1 MICAKR
7 LLPVAAILIA
17 LSTRLSNPAAAQVE
31 RPIDAPPPQSPLE
44 TAGSFRVPPG
54 FRLELVASEPLIREP
69 SGLCWDERGDLFVC
83 ELHGYNLEGQ
93 YDIEE
98 LNQTGQL
105 DRVVRRIQADER
117 HKRAAE
123 AETYGT
129 IKRLVDSNGDGRMD
143 QATVWADRLPPCLGI
158 CAVRNGIV
166 AACQTQIV
174 FLADRDGDGQAEW
187 REVLFEG
194 FKPGP
199 LERSINSPQL
209 GLDQWLTFGR
219 GAGGGTI
226 RGKYLSSPVELPN
239 TDFRIK
245 PDGTAIEPIVGNTA
259 TMGYAFTDTDD
270 RFVISTGSPGIFV
283 APISW
288 RYLARNP
295 NAASPSL
302 QQNASSD
309 QRVYPTSQPHPW
321 RVRRANDP
329 GFAKLYTDRYGI
341 AESAPN
347 GYFTSACSP
356 LVYEDDALPGLR
368 GQLLACEPAQNMVHR
383 AIIQRQGSRLTL
395 HRDPSELQSEFL
407 TSSDS
412 WFHAIAL
419 SHAPDGSIYVV
430 DFYRE
435 IIEDYSAIPRYLQQ
449 QYGLMAG
456 QDMGRIWRLTHD
468 DIQQTPP
475 ADMSRLSPEQL
486 AAEVGSPHYWRRNT
500 AHRLLV
506 ERNHKDVAYI
516 LGRLIEDGA
525 PPATIINALFT
536 LDGVQSLERSHVL
549 AALAHPQAA
558 VRRQGLRFAE
568 RWLDDDVADEVTDKV
583 TDEVMFDK
591 VMSLASDSE
600 ALVRLQVALTLG
612 ESHQPSVVA
621 ALANLSRL
629 HGDEDWMPIAV
640 LSSVPQRGGEL
651 LAELLGLPAELRHAD
666 KIIEPLCA
674 TIANRREPTEL
685 SQSIERIALLE
696 DLAIQVNCL
705 RGLRTGLKNPVN
717 VALSDQAKQAIK
729 ALARSRDE
737 AIHQEALPLVSLLAL
752 ETEAER
758 RSRIDLAIQ
767 QIGDIRLTAEQ
778 QIAAVGDL
786 ADEQDPRVTTALL
799 SAVPSSTPRVRDSI
813 LNAVLS
819 HRDSVPML
827 LSAIE
832 SKTLPAS
839 WLTAV
844 QRSALLGD
852 KEPSIRQRAA
862 NLFESHSTA
871 NPELFASYLKAL
883 AVPRDSMRGQLVFRD
898 KCGTCHQAHGIGHAV
913 GPDLNAEFQR
923 AEETILKDVLMPSES
938 ISAGYGSYV
947 LLTNTGQVLTG
958 LLGAETP
965 TSLTIRM
972 AEGKQETVL
981 RKDIDELRAVGVS
994 MMPEDMHKTVSPQ
1007 DLADLLSWL
1016 RNPPSSLVL
1025 VDENLVFADA
1035 LSEGEGTA
1043 QFIDSDFHVGSHSL
1057 RITPPQR
1064 YSPRIANWSFRI
1076 RENPAPG
1083 EYRYMRFAWKAA
1095 EAKGI
1100 MLELAAGGH
1109 WPSADKP
1116 LRRYHAGEN
1125 NTGWQSLEVDSAAP
1139 REWTVVTRDLW
1150 QDVGDFTLTGL
1161 APTAIG
1167 GAVYFDRIELMRQF
1181 EQ

>member
-1 MICAKR
+1 MMCAKS
-7 LLPVAAILIA
+7 LLLVTVMLVA
-17 LSTRLSNPAAAQVE
+17 LSTLLSNPAVAQVE
-31 RPIDAPPPQSPLE
+31 RPTDAPPPQSPLE
-44 TAGSFRVPPG
+44 TANNFRVPPG

-69 SGLCWDERGDLFVC
+69 SGLCWDERGNLFVC

-98 LNQTGQL
+98 LNKTGRL

-117 HKRAAE
+117 HKQAAE

-129 IKRLVDSNGDGRMD
+129 IKRLVDSDGDGRMD

-158 CAVRNGIV
+158 CAVRNGII

-174 FLADRDGDGQAEW
+174 YLADRDGDGQAEW

-199 LERSINSPQL
+199 LERSINCPQL
-209 GLDQWLTFGR
+209 GLDQWITFGR

-226 RGKYLSSPVELPN
+226 RGKYLTSPVELPN

-245 PDGTAIEPIVGNTA
+245 SDGTAIEPILGNTG
-259 TMGYAFTDTDD
+259 TMGFAVTDTDD
-270 RFVISTGSPGIFV
+270 RFVISTGTPGIFV
-283 APISW
+283 APIPW

-295 NAASPSL
+295 NAASSAL
-302 QQNASSD
+302 QQNATSD
-309 QRVYPTSQPHPW
+309 QRVYPISQPHPW
-321 RVRRANDP
+321 RVHRANDP

-383 AIIQRQGSRLTL
+383 AIIRRQGSRLTL
-395 HRDPSELQSEFL
+395 HREPSELQSEFL

-456 QDMGRIWRLTHD
+456 QDRGRIWRLTHD
-468 DIQQTPP
+468 NIQQTPP
-475 ADMSRLSPEQL
+475 ADMSRLSPDQL

-500 AHRLLV
+500 ARRLLV
-506 ERNHKDVAYI
+506 ERNHKDAAPALALLVEN
-516 LGRLIEDGA
+516 GS
-525 PPATIINALFT
+525 PPATTHQRPVYT
-536 LDGVQSLERSHVL
+536 LDGLQSLGRRYVL
-549 AALAHPQAA
+549 AALGHPHAA
-558 VRRQGLRFAE
+558 VRRQGLRFSE
-568 RWLDDDVADEVTDKV
+568 RWLDDVD
-583 TDEVMFDK
+583 TDEVMLNK

-612 ESHQPSVVA
+612 ESRQPSVVA
-621 ALANLSRL
+621 ALANLSRQS
-629 HGDEDWMPIAV
+629 GNEDWMPIAV

-651 LAELLGLPAELRHAD
+651 LAELLASPAELRHAN
-666 KIIEPLCA
+666 KVIEPLCA
-674 TIANRREPTEL
+674 TIANRREPIEL
-685 SQSIERIALLE
+685 SQSIESVAQLE
-696 DLAIQVNCL
+696 DRTLQSTCL
-705 RGLRTGLKNPVN
+705 RGLRAGLKNPVN
-717 VALSDQAKQAIK
+717 VALSDQAKIWIK
-729 ALARSRDE
+729 KLAGSSDE
-737 AIHQEALPLVSLLAL
+737 VIRQEALPLVRLFAL

-758 RSRIDLAIQ
+758 RSRIDLTIQ
-767 QIGDIRLTAEQ
+767 QIGDIRLSAEE
-778 QIAAVGDL
+778 QIVAVEEL
-786 ADEQDPRVTTALL
+786 ANEQDPRVTTTLL
-799 SAVPSSTPRVRDSI
+799 NAVPSSTPRVRDSI
-813 LNAVLS
+813 VKAILS

-832 SKTLPAS
+832 SKALPAS

-862 NLFESHSTA
+862 TLFESHSTV
-871 NPELFASYLKAL
+871 NPELLASYVKAL
-883 AVPRDSMRGQLVFRD
+883 AEPRDSARGQQVFRD

-923 AEETILKDVLMPSES
+923 AEETILKDVLMPSET
-938 ISAGYGSYV
+938 ISAGYASYV
-947 LLTNTGQVLTG
+947 LLTNTGQVHTG

-981 RKDIDELRAVGVS
+981 RKDIEELRAVGVS
-994 MMPEDMHKTVSPQ
+994 MMPEDMYKTVSPQ
-1007 DLADLLSWL
+1007 ELADLLSWL

-1035 LSEGEGTA
+1035 LSEGKGAA
-1043 QFIDSDFHVGSHSL
+1043 QFVESEFHAGRYSL

-1095 EAKGI
+1095 DAKGI
-1100 MLELAAGGH
+1100 MLELAADGH

-1125 NTGWQSLEVDSAAP
+1125 NTGWQSLEVDSTAP

-1167 GAVYFDRIELMRQF
+1167 GAVYFDRVELLRQIEQ
-1181 EQ
+1181 

>member
-1 MICAKR
+1 MTCAKS
-7 LLPVAAILIA
+7 LLPVAAILVA
-17 LSTRLSNPAAAQVE
+17 LSTPLSNPVLAQVE
-31 RPIDAPPPQSPLE
+31 KPTDAPPPRSPLA
-44 TAGSFRVPPG
+44 TANSFRVPPG
-54 FRLELVASEPLIREP
+54 FHLELVASEPLIREP
-69 SGLCWDERGDLFVC
+69 SGLCWDEHGDLFVC

-98 LNQTGQL
+98 LNKTGQL

-117 HKRAAE
+117 HKKAAE

-129 IKRLVDSNGDGRMD
+129 IKRLVDSDGDGRMD
-143 QATVWADRLPPCLGI
+143 VATIWADRMPPCLGI
-158 CAVRNGIV
+158 CAVRDGII

-199 LERSINSPQL
+199 LERSINCPQL
-209 GLDQWLTFGR
+209 GLDQWITFGR

-226 RGKYLSSPVELPN
+226 RGKYLANPVELPN

-245 PDGTAIEPIVGNTA
+245 PDGTAIEPIVGSTA
-259 TMGYAFTDTDD
+259 TMGYAFTETDD
-270 RFVISTGSPGIFV
+270 RFVISTGTPGIFV
-283 APISW
+283 APIPW

-295 NAASPSL
+295 NAASPTL
-302 QQNASSD
+302 QHNASSD
-309 QRVYPTSQPHPW
+309 QRVYPASQPHPW

-356 LVYEDDALPGLR
+356 LVYEDDALPGMR

-383 AIIQRQGSRLTL
+383 AIIHRQGSRLTL
-395 HRDPSELQSEFL
+395 QRDPSELQSEFL

-468 DIQQTPP
+468 DILKTPP
-475 ADMSRLSPEQL
+475 ANMSRLNADQL
-486 AAEVGSPHYWRRNT
+486 ASEIGSPHYWRRNT
-500 AHRLLV
+500 ARRLLV
-506 ERNHKDVAYI
+506 EREQKNAVPA
-516 LGRLIEDGA
+516 LARLVENSS
-525 PPATIINALFT
+525 PPATIINALHT
-536 LDGVQSLERSHVL
+536 LDALQSLERSHVL
-549 AALAHPQAA
+549 VAFAHPHAA
-558 VRRQGLRFAE
+558 VRRLGLRFAE
-568 RWLDDDVADEVTDKV
+568 RWIDGEFTGEVANKV
-583 TDEVMFDK
+583 TDEDMLNK

-612 ESHQPSVVA
+612 ESHQQSVVA
-621 ALANLSRL
+621 ALADLSRRY
-629 HGDEDWMPIAV
+629 GDEDWMPVAV

-651 LAELLGLPAELRHAD
+651 LAELLGSPVELRHAD

-674 TIANRREPTEL
+674 TIANRREPIEL
-685 SQSIERIALLE
+685 SQSIERVALLE
-696 DLAIQVNCL
+696 DRAIQANCL

-717 VALSDQAKQAIK
+717 VAISDQAKQAIK
-729 ALARSRDE
+729 TLARSNDE
-737 AIHQEALPLVSLLAL
+737 ATRQEALPLVRLLAL
-752 ETEAER
+752 ETDAER
-758 RSRIDLAIQ
+758 RGRIDLAIQ
-767 QIGDIRLTAEQ
+767 QIGDIRLTAEER
-778 QIAAVGDL
+778 IVAVGDL
-786 ADEQDPRVTTALL
+786 ADEPDARVTAALL

-813 LNAVLS
+813 LKAVIS
-819 HRDSVPML
+819 HRDRLSML
-827 LSAIE
+827 LAAIE

-862 NLFESHSTA
+862 TLFESHSTA
-871 NPELFASYLKAL
+871 DPELFASYQKAL
-883 AVPRDSMRGQLVFRD
+883 TEPRDSARGQQVFRD
-898 KCGTCHQAHGIGHAV
+898 KCGTCHQAHGVGHAV

-923 AEETILKDVLMPSES
+923 AEETILKDVLAPSES
-938 ISAGYGSYV
+938 ISAGYDSYV
-947 LLTNTGQVLTG
+947 LLTNTGQVHTG

-981 RKDIDELRAVGVS
+981 RKDIDELRAVAVS

-1025 VDENLVFADA
+1025 VDENLVFVDA
-1035 LSEGEGTA
+1035 LSEGKGTA
-1043 QFIDSDFHVGSHSL
+1043 QFVDSEYHVGSYSL

-1064 YSPRIANWSFRI
+1064 YSPRITNWSFRI
-1076 RENPAPG
+1076 RENPTQG
-1083 EYRYMRFAWKAA
+1083 EYRYIRFAWKAA

-1100 MLELAAGGH
+1100 MLELAEDGH
-1109 WPSADKP
+1109 WPSANKP

-1125 NTGWQSLEVDSAAP
+1125 NTGWQSLEVDSTAP
-1139 REWTVVTRDLW
+1139 QEWTVVTRDLW
-1150 QDVGDFTLTGL
+1150 QDVGDFTLTGI

-1167 GAVYFDRIELMRQF
+1167 GAVYFDRIELLRQLDP
-1181 EQ
+1181 